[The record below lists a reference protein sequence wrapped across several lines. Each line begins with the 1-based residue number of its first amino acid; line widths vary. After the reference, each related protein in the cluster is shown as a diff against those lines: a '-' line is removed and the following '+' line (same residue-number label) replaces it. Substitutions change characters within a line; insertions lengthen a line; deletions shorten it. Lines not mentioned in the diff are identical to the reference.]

1 MKYNRVNTTL
11 TFSVAL
17 AGLALSVLTPVA
29 YGHGN
34 NPKNFSDTE
43 PDTTPDPPGPA
54 PTPPPEESAG
64 QPNTEVDGGLPQF
77 RRVLVPRP
85 GHRDI
90 HPVLRAIQLVD
101 ALGLGM
107 VGVVRHPVAQ
117 FLVFRAVGGRVQVA
131 LRQQVSDQARVAQS
145 RDALVRRAPLALFL
159 KREDL
164 AVERGVPVRKD
175 ARQADRREL

>member
-64 QPNTEVDGGLPQF
+64 QPNTEVDGGLPPV
-77 RRVLVPRP
+77 VLDSILDP
-85 GHRDI
+85 GIVIGIDI
-90 HPVLRAIQLVD
+90 AITGSFNVLSQ
-101 ALGLGM
+101 
-107 VGVVRHPVAQ
+107 VVSEPVAINMIVNPAEDFMPQ
-117 FLVFRAVGGRVQVA
+117 IAVDLSG
-131 LRQQVSDQARVAQS
+131 VSVTGS
-145 RDALVRRAPLALFL
+145 ISAPMSGVIPAPGTLALFG
-159 KREDL
+159 L
-164 AVERGVPVRKD
+164 AAAAVG
-175 ARQADRREL
+175 RRRRRH